1 MNLFWNSIISPTAY
15 GGGASR
21 NLTEWK
27 GSWIWRRLRRFIG
40 RYGRSG
46 RWRSRRWLDRG
57 GAGEKAGKEK
67 LKPGKNKSREIH
79 TAQIILSEERL
90 RARGQSAYLRGLGM
104 PYWEEPLSAIEF
116 SNCLYRSVLS
126 SKKCLTL
133 RR

>member
-1 MNLFWNSIISPTAY
+1 MPHLRLRRSGACLATFRGDGSKRNLKLSMNLFWNSIISPTAY

-57 GAGEKAGKEK
+57 GARKRLARKSLNQEKIKAGKYT
-67 LKPGKNKSREIH
+67 PHKSSD
-79 TAQIILSEERL
+79 QKS
-90 RARGQSAYLRGLGM
+90 
-104 PYWEEPLSAIEF
+104 
-116 SNCLYRSVLS
+116 
-126 SKKCLTL
+126 
-133 RR
+133 